1 MQNERQE
8 NHTFFYFADLSF
20 IICLSKKDSRKKIL
34 RVHEKI
40 KMQIKG
46 MIQ

>member
-8 NHTFFYFADLSF
+8 NHTFFADLSF
-20 IICLSKKDSRKKIL
+20 IICLSKKDSRKKFL